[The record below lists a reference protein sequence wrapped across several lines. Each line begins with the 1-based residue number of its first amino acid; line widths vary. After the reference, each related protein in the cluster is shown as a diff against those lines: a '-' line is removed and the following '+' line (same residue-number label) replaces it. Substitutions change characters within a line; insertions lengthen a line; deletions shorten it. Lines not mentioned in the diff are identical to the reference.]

1 MSKAKAKHHIAQFF
15 SDADHIVVLGDGEVK
30 EQGPWDKI
38 KGKTA
43 AIAKFI
49 PSGDHFEGFTTAE
62 GVANS
67 KLTAQLRAKDDAEI
81 DLARKTGDIALYG
94 LHPSQPP
101 TLPSWHGTDP
111 QQDTTLVSWV
121 G

>member
-1 MSKAKAKHHIAQFF
+1 VLVVVRGGSTRPMLTHHLAQFF
-15 SDADHIVVLGDGEVK
+15 SHADHIVVLGDGEIK
-30 EQGPWDKI
+30 EEGSWDKI

-49 PSGDHFEGFTTAE
+49 PSRDHFEGFATVE
-62 GVANS
+62 GVANF
-67 KLTAQLRAKDDAEI
+67 KLTAQLRARDEAEV

-101 TLPSWHGTDP
+101 TTLPT
-111 QQDTTLVSWV
+111 
-121 G
+121 